1 MNRDEKYM
9 KKCLALA
16 KKAALTGDVPVGCVV
31 VCADKIVGSSQNR
44 REKNAD
50 PTAHAEIEALR
61 RAGRKLGRKNLS
73 DCELFVTLEPC
84 VMCAGAIVNA
94 RIARVVFGAYDARF
108 GCCGSVMNLANSDS
122 FNHRAEVV
130 GGVMKEE
137 CSKILSEFFAEIRRK
152 KSEDADADG
161 SFAAG
166 VSAECDLESNN

>member
-16 KKAALTGDVPVGCVV
+16 EKAALTGDVPVGCVV
-31 VCADKIVGSSQNR
+31 VCAGKVVGSSQNR
-44 REKNAD
+44 REKNSD

-94 RIARVVFGAYDARF
+94 RIARVVFGARDARF
-108 GCCGSVMNLANSDS
+108 GCCGSVMNLANCDS

-130 GGVMKEE
+130 GGVMEEE
-137 CSKILSEFFAEIRRK
+137 CSKILSDFFAEIRRK
-152 KSEDADADG
+152 KAETRNAEGASAAEINCERDG
-161 SFAAG
+161 T
-166 VSAECDLESNN
+166 EQ